1 MTKGGK
7 RKNAGRRKG
16 SGRFGEPTAIMRV
29 PVSLHKIVGDF
40 IWAMARIGKKRAIDE
55 DAIREWLQNLENSI
69 E

>member
-1 MTKGGK
+1 
-7 RKNAGRRKG
+7 
-16 SGRFGEPTAIMRV
+16 MRV

-40 IWAMARIGKKRAIDE
+40 IWAMVRIAKKRAIDE